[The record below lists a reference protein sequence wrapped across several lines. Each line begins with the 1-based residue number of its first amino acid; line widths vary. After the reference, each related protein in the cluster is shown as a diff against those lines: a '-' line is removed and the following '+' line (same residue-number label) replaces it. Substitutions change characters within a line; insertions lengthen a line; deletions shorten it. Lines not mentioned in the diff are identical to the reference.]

1 MVVPPERAQDDAAT
15 PNAGQLVKVVTP
27 SPRASDNNNNSRFAR
42 GADRSE
48 ASKAMELAK
57 GAMMLE
63 AAEVHVSRVH
73 SVWECCSRLF
83 V

>member
-15 PNAGQLVKVVTP
+15 PNAELVKVVTP
-27 SPRASDNNNNSRFAR
+27 SPRAPDNNNNSRFAR

-48 ASKAMELAK
+48 AGKAMEFAK
-57 GAMMLE
+57 GAMMRE
-63 AAEVHVSRVH
+63 AAEVHVSRMH